1 MAVTPSRAVF
11 LGRARLFRTMR
22 DAVMNLL
29 YPTKPVPGGGLLGKT
44 DQILN
49 DFVNSFSRF
58 AGNQRTAF
66 DIGNGRS
73 ANGGGNVLE
82 LQVESA
88 MSKVL
93 GRALG
98 RGSTRNF
105 ITALNAAFPTT
116 ASGEVVDT
124 PQRGVISLNRG
135 GSIIP
140 YTGSSSSNG
149 SSNGLVGQLSTK
161 QAALYREASVIT
173 EDAIKILTGLETFM
187 PEADQEEV
195 EALRSLVQ
203 SEIYAFVEEVG
214 RVDEPRETR
223 VEAYLNAINI
233 NLIEFGRR
241 GLLDDPRLVTTIG
254 DEAQT
259 AGFQLLKNYTS
270 ILRTIWND
278 FNRSVRIVPTFS
290 LSEQVERAN
299 IVLPVIAQSNVDFE
313 AALDSVAFTE
323 SEQRSRAARFSELG
337 GQQIAL
343 LPRVRVALGNVFITQ
358 NNLALYNFIVNL
370 GLQLPDFTVRDLA
383 DWLDRFANIEGPA
396 ILVESGQFGLDFV
409 LDEADTLFWTIVPVI
424 GLLELLEAANST
436 NQSMLRQVLSN
447 ERVRWTLGNLLEQL
461 KALADLAA

>member
-124 PQRGVISLNRG
+124 PQRG
-135 GSIIP
+135 
-140 YTGSSSSNG
+140 
-149 SSNGLVGQLSTK
+149 
-161 QAALYREASVIT
+161 
-173 EDAIKILTGLETFM
+173 
-187 PEADQEEV
+187 
-195 EALRSLVQ
+195 
-203 SEIYAFVEEVG
+203 
-214 RVDEPRETR
+214 
-223 VEAYLNAINI
+223 
-233 NLIEFGRR
+233 
-241 GLLDDPRLVTTIG
+241 
-254 DEAQT
+254 
-259 AGFQLLKNYTS
+259 
-270 ILRTIWND
+270 
-278 FNRSVRIVPTFS
+278 
-290 LSEQVERAN
+290 
-299 IVLPVIAQSNVDFE
+299 
-313 AALDSVAFTE
+313 
-323 SEQRSRAARFSELG
+323 
-337 GQQIAL
+337 
-343 LPRVRVALGNVFITQ
+343 
-358 NNLALYNFIVNL
+358 
-370 GLQLPDFTVRDLA
+370 
-383 DWLDRFANIEGPA
+383 
-396 ILVESGQFGLDFV
+396 
-409 LDEADTLFWTIVPVI
+409 
-424 GLLELLEAANST
+424 
-436 NQSMLRQVLSN
+436 
-447 ERVRWTLGNLLEQL
+447 
-461 KALADLAA
+461 